1 VTAIDADL
9 ESSLRAVVEQHAI
22 EQTLLRYASSIDV
35 KDWESQGDA
44 FCADGAATLASGEV
58 LCGRDV
64 IIDYIRRATAD
75 RAWQHHLINV
85 YHVDID
91 GDEASALTYHT
102 SHQVSASDPDR
113 ALVLVA
119 RYHDRLRREADGR
132 WRISEKVLEVGWRE
146 ERSRR

>member
-1 VTAIDADL
+1 M
-9 ESSLRAVVEQHAI
+9 
-22 EQTLLRYASSIDV
+22 RYASSIDV
-35 KDWESQGDA
+35 KDWETLGNT

-58 LCGRDV
+58 LRGRDV
-64 IIDYIRRATAD
+64 ILDYIRTATAG

-102 SHQVSASDPDR
+102 SHQVAAADPDR

-119 RYHDRLRREADGR
+119 RYHDRLRREADGQ

>member
-1 VTAIDADL
+1 VRAIDADL
-9 ESSLRAVVEQHAI
+9 GSSLRALIEKEAI

-35 KDWESQGDA
+35 KDWETLGNT

-58 LCGRDV
+58 LRGRDV
-64 IIDYIRRATAD
+64 ILDYIRTATAG

-102 SHQVSASDPDR
+102 SHQVAAEDPDR

-119 RYHDRLRREADGR
+119 RYHDRLRREADGA